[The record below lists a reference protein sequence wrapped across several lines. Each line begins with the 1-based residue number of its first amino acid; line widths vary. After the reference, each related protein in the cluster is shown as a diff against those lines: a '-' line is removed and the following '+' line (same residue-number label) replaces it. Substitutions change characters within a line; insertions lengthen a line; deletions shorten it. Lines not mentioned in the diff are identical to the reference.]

1 MIGGAVLGS
10 RGRPHL
16 PYTAES
22 RSGRDDRQQAVGKK
36 VRLLAQNH
44 PASEFGLDDQICTLD
59 NFIICCKVT

>member
-22 RSGRDDRQQAVGKK
+22 WGGRAVGKN
-36 VRLLAQNH
+36 VRRLAQNH